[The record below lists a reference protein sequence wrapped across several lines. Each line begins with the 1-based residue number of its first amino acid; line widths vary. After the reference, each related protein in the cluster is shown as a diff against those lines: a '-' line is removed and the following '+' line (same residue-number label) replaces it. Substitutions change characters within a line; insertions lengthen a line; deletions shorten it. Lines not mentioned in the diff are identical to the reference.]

1 MTEHGVL
8 LEQKDQLL
16 LRVRHGLMLVNRH
29 DSIVGRS
36 LAYYGEY
43 FEQEAALFRQLVR
56 PGDIAV
62 DIGANIGA
70 HTLPLAARV
79 GAAGRVVAFEPVR
92 MNFQLLC
99 ANVALNGLDNVDAIP
114 EGLGEAESTVMIADR
129 PTRADGNLGALALSE
144 IPGDRP
150 VRVRRFDDA
159 FDWPRLRFM
168 KIDVEGMEAAVL
180 RGASAALARFRPA
193 LYVEND
199 RIEKSKE
206 LLSLLEALEYDCYW
220 FLPGFHNVN
229 NYYGKKDPLLNGG
242 FVDDGE
248 RVHAL
253 GMGINLLCLHRSAK
267 ATLGGMPKVL
277 NADEHPC
284 RRECNARFVSNG

>member
-1 MTEHGVL
+1 MTDHGVL

-29 DSIVGRS
+29 DTIVGRS

-43 FEQEAALFRQLVR
+43 FEREAALFRQLVR
-56 PGDIAV
+56 PGDVAV

-70 HTLPLAARV
+70 HTLPLAQHV

-99 ANVALNGLDNVDAIP
+99 ANVALNGLDNVDAVP
-114 EGLGEAESTVMIADR
+114 EGLGEKESTVLIADR
-129 PTRADGNLGALALSE
+129 PARADGNFGALALSE

-150 VRVRRFDDA
+150 VRVRRFDDV
-159 FDWPRLRFM
+159 FDWPRLRFV
-168 KIDVEGMEAAVL
+168 KIDVEGMETEVL
-180 RGASAALARFRPA
+180 QGASAVLARYRPA

-199 RIEKSKE
+199 RVEKSIE
-206 LLSLLEALEYDCYW
+206 LMSLLNALEYDCYW
-220 FLPGFHNVN
+220 FLPTLHNPG
-229 NYYGKKDPLLNGG
+229 NYYKKIEPLLSSG
-242 FVDDGE
+242 FVDDGD
-248 RVHAL
+248 RIHAL

-267 ATLGGMPKVL
+267 VSLAGMLKVL
-277 NADEHPC
+277 SIEEHPC
-284 RRECNARFVSNG
+284 RREFNPRFLGGV

>member
-1 MTEHGVL
+1 MTDRGVL

-99 ANVALNGLDNVDAIP
+99 ANIALNGLDNVDAIP
-114 EGLGEAESTVMIADR
+114 EGLGEAESMVMIADR

-168 KIDVEGMEAAVL
+168 KIDVEGMEAEVL
-180 RGASAALARFRPA
+180 RGAAATLARLRPA

-199 RIEKSKE
+199 RIEKSRE
-206 LLSLLEALEYDCYW
+206 LLLLLNALEYDCYW
-220 FLPGFHNVN
+220 FTPNFHNAE
-229 NYYGKKDPLLNGG
+229 NYYGKKEPLLRSG
-242 FVDDGE
+242 FVDDGQ
-248 RVHAL
+248 RIHAL
-253 GMGINLLCLHRSAK
+253 GMGVNLLCLHRSAK
-267 ATLGGMPKVL
+267 ANLTGMPKVL

-284 RRECNARFVSNG
+284 RRECNPRFINNG